1 MIELQLLVAYFL
13 LSCATYLVWPSRWNI
28 PAHVA
33 LGFWVVAYLVPIG
46 VVGTHRTFAPG
57 LTDEYA
63 DVLLGGA
70 IAFTV
75 GVVLG
80 TGVAPRSTHL
90 FGRIAR
96 TRFAPGDEAV
106 TRTAVVT
113 VAAIAVLLF
122 AMLRMGFVP
131 MFADDPLA
139 AKFFRGAYGEAYR
152 PVAIPYRVGTG
163 ILPLLLPILAAFA
176 LRAEARARVR
186 WWFLLGVALL
196 LMLLT
201 LQRGPAATG
210 LLLLVGVLLAGR
222 RRPLTL
228 VTTAV
233 AVYVGGALFYVAL
246 GWLGLVESPVA
257 SGPGLAASIAAST
270 PDVSD
275 GLGFLQRWHQHGEPL
290 TAGRTFLG
298 GLVPGNFR
306 WNPGVWTV
314 ALGDDAVRLQQLNTG
329 GLRLASPVWGLVS
342 LGPVGVVLVPLLS
355 GIVAGSL
362 TAQLRRALDS
372 ATDLVARTWLFVA
385 HAALAGV
392 LVEFM
397 TIGYIGVLQLVAGL
411 WIIGRPRA
419 DREEARCAA

>member
-46 VVGTHRTFAPG
+46 VVGTHRTFASS
-57 LTDEYA
+57 LTGEYA
-63 DVLLGGA
+63 DVLLVGA

-80 TGVAPRSTHL
+80 TGVAPRGTHL

-96 TRFAPGDEAV
+96 MRFAPGDEAV
-106 TRTAVVT
+106 TRTALVT

-152 PVAIPYRVGTG
+152 PVAIPYRIGTG
-163 ILPLLLPILAAFA
+163 LLPLLLPILAAFA
-176 LRAEARARVR
+176 LRDRARARWLV
-186 WWFLLGVALL
+186 LLGVALL

-210 LLLLVGVLLAGR
+210 LLLFVGVLLAGR

-228 VTTAV
+228 VATSV
-233 AVYVGGALFYVAL
+233 AVYVGGALFYVVL
-246 GWLGLVESPVA
+246 GWLGVVESPVA
-257 SGPGLAASIAAST
+257 VGPGLSASVAAST

-290 TAGRTFLG
+290 AGGRTFLG

-314 ALGDDAVRLQQLNTG
+314 ALGDDSVRLQQLNTG
-329 GLRLASPVWGLVS
+329 GLRLAPPVWGLVS
-342 LGPVGVVLVPLLS
+342 FGPVGVVLVPLVS
-355 GIVAGSL
+355 GVLAGAL
-362 TAQLRRALDS
+362 TAQLRRALES
-372 ATDLVARTWLFVA
+372 ATGLVARTWLFVT
-385 HAALAGV
+385 HAALAAV

-411 WIIGRPRA
+411 WIIGWLRA
-419 DREEARCAA
+419 DREDAPCAA